1 MCRAIHGALYYL
13 QITQKIH
20 KYYGMIVSLIKQMP
34 YYKMN
39 LRTHL
44 LAIFGLMITSIV
56 VSLSATSFVNFDNA
70 SINAAKESLVVESR
84 LLGALTEEKINSYFM
99 SLETV
104 AKELSSSEDSLVSD
118 STTSELLLA
127 VQQTMGFKAIYFG
140 TQSGDTYLPT
150 GLIPDFNAKTLK
162 REWYQRILLD
172 KEDRVMTTPYLAGD
186 EPVMAL
192 AVPIM
197 FKGEVVAALSANISV
212 TELSEYLENHS
223 SHNQIFVARDDGY
236 ILAAK
241 YPEMIGT
248 NLYEERP
255 SYAAHRNKDSSS
267 HTYRLGIDEFFVVSS
282 KLPSLN
288 WTFWSWEDMKKIES
302 ASITNVKRSALIS
315 TALLVVSLI
324 VLYFIITKAIY
335 KPIGGEPKEIEQ
347 ILQRVAK
354 GDLSNIYET
363 QSEKTGIYASL
374 CIMVANLR
382 STLEAINQ
390 SSLSLGDLATNAST
404 QSEQLSIGAESQS
417 SQLEQSATAMTEVTA
432 TVDEVARSAYDA
444 SQSAE
449 NAKQL
454 TTAGNKVV
462 SDMNNE
468 LATLQSGLNQLLT
481 VTNTLE
487 SQTINIGSIL
497 EVIDNISEQTNLL
510 ALNAAIEAARA
521 GEQGRGFAVVA
532 DEVRNLA
539 NKTKASTSEIQSVI
553 EELQN
558 EARQSVQ
565 LMENNTNALSKTLE
579 QSENV
584 DNALKDIANAVNQIL
599 DMSHQIAT
607 STEEQTHVAAD
618 INASITE
625 INAVSKDMYLSA
637 QANREMSNELS
648 DNSTSLKKLVQ
659 AFKLH

>member
-1 MCRAIHGALYYL
+1 MKTEG
-13 QITQKIH
+13 
-20 KYYGMIVSLIKQMP
+20 
-34 YYKMN
+34 
-39 LRTHL
+39 
-44 LAIFGLMITSIV
+44 
-56 VSLSATSFVNFDNA
+56 
-70 SINAAKESLVVESR
+70 R
-84 LLGALTEEKINSYFM
+84 LLSALTEAKINSYYL

-104 AKELSSSEDSLVSD
+104 ARELSASEEALVRD
-118 STTSELLLA
+118 PTTSELLLA
-127 VQQTMGFKAIYFG
+127 VQETMKFKAIYFG
-140 TQSGDTYLPT
+140 TLNGNTYLPS
-150 GLIPDFNAKTLK
+150 GQIPDFNAKTLE
-162 REWYQRILLD
+162 REWYQRILID
-172 KEDRVMTTPYLAGD
+172 KENRVMTKPYLAGD
-186 EPVMAL
+186 DQVMAL
-192 AVPIM
+192 AVPVM
-197 FKGEVVAALSANISV
+197 FEGEVVAALSANISV
-212 TELSEYLENHS
+212 TELSEYLESHS
-223 SHNQIFVARDDGY
+223 SNNQIFVARDDGY
-236 ILAAK
+236 LLATK
-241 YPEMIGT
+241 YPDMIGT
-248 NLYEERP
+248 NLYQERP
-255 SYAAHRNKDSSS
+255 SYAVHRNKDSST
-267 HTYRLGIDEFFVVSS
+267 HTYKLGDQEFFVVSS
-282 KLPSLN
+282 KLPSLK
-288 WTFWSWEDMKKIES
+288 WTFWVWEDMKLIES
-302 ASITNVKRSALIS
+302 ASIANLKQSTLIS
-315 TALLVVSLI
+315 FSLLSFTLVA
-324 VLYFIITKAIY
+324 LYFLITHTIY

-347 ILQRVAK
+347 ILQRVAN
-354 GDLSNIYET
+354 GDLRNIGET
-363 QSEKTGIYASL
+363 QSEKTGIYGSL

-382 STLEAINQ
+382 STLGSINH
-390 SSLSLGDLATNAST
+390 SSQALGDLASNAST

-468 LATLQSGLNQLLT
+468 LATLQSGLTQLLT

-539 NKTKASTSEIQSVI
+539 NKTKASTSEIQNVI

-584 DNALKDIANAVNQIL
+584 DSALKDIANAVNQIL

-625 INAVSKDMYLSA
+625 INAVSKDIYLSA

-648 DNSTSLKKLVQ
+648 NNSTSLKKLVQ
-659 AFKLH
+659 EFKLH

>member
-1 MCRAIHGALYYL
+1 M
-13 QITQKIH
+13 K
-20 KYYGMIVSLIKQMP
+20 
-34 YYKMN
+34 
-39 LRTHL
+39 LRTL
-44 LAIFGLMITSIV
+44 LLTLSCTLTTTIVGFLTITNFI
-56 VSLSATSFVNFDNA
+56 SFDTA
-70 SINAAKESLVVESR
+70 SINASKDKLKTEGR
-84 LLGALTEEKINSYFM
+84 LLSALTEAKINSYYL

-104 AKELSSSEDSLVSD
+104 ARELSASEEALVKD
-118 STTSELLLA
+118 PTTSELLLA
-127 VQQTMGFKAIYFG
+127 VQDTMKFKAIYFG
-140 TQSGDTYLPT
+140 TLNGNTYLPS
-150 GLIPDFNAKTLK
+150 GQIPDFNAKTLE
-162 REWYQRILLD
+162 REWYQRILID
-172 KEDRVMTTPYLAGD
+172 KENRVITKPYLAGND
-186 EPVMAL
+186 QVMAL
-192 AVPIM
+192 AVPVM
-197 FKGEVVAALSANISV
+197 FEGEVVAALSANISV
-212 TELSEYLENHS
+212 TELSEYLESHS
-223 SHNQIFVARDDGY
+223 SNNQIFVARDDGY
-236 ILAAK
+236 LLATK
-241 YPEMIGT
+241 YPDMIGT
-248 NLYEERP
+248 NLYQERP
-255 SYAAHRNKDSSS
+255 SYAVHRNKDSSTHS
-267 HTYRLGIDEFFVVSS
+267 YKLGDQEFFVVSS
-282 KLPSLN
+282 KLPSLK
-288 WTFWSWEDMKKIES
+288 WTFWVWEDMKLIES
-302 ASITNVKRSALIS
+302 ASIANLKQSTLIS
-315 TALLVVSLI
+315 FSLLSFTLVA
-324 VLYFIITKAIY
+324 LYFLITHTIY

-347 ILQRVAK
+347 ILQRVAN
-354 GDLSNIYET
+354 GDLRNIGET
-363 QSEKTGIYASL
+363 QSEKTGIYGSL

-382 STLEAINQ
+382 STLGSINHSSEA
-390 SSLSLGDLATNAST
+390 LGDLASNAST

-468 LATLQSGLNQLLT
+468 LATLQSGLTQLLT

-539 NKTKASTSEIQSVI
+539 NKTKASTGEIQNVI
-553 EELQN
+553 EDLQN

-565 LMENNTNALSKTLE
+565 LMENNTNTLSKTLK

-584 DNALKDIANAVNQIL
+584 DSALKDIANAVNQIL

-625 INAVSKDMYLSA
+625 INVVSKDIYLSA

-648 DNSTSLKKLVQ
+648 SNSTSLKKLVQ
-659 AFKLH
+659 EFKLY

>member
-1 MCRAIHGALYYL
+1 M
-13 QITQKIH
+13 K
-20 KYYGMIVSLIKQMP
+20 
-34 YYKMN
+34 
-39 LRTHL
+39 LRTL
-44 LAIFGLMITSIV
+44 LLTLSCTLTTTIVGFLTITNFI
-56 VSLSATSFVNFDNA
+56 SFDTA
-70 SINAAKESLVVESR
+70 SINASKDKLKTEGR
-84 LLGALTEEKINSYFM
+84 LLSALTEAKINSYYL

-104 AKELSSSEDSLVSD
+104 ARELSASEEALVKD
-118 STTSELLLA
+118 PTTSELLLA
-127 VQQTMGFKAIYFG
+127 VQETMKFKAIYFG
-140 TQSGDTYLPT
+140 TLNGNTYLPT
-150 GLIPDFNAKTLK
+150 GQIPDFNAKTLE
-162 REWYQRILLD
+162 REWYQRILID
-172 KEDRVMTTPYLAGD
+172 KENRVITKPYLAGND
-186 EPVMAL
+186 QVMAL
-192 AVPIM
+192 AVPVM
-197 FKGEVVAALSANISV
+197 FEGEVVAALSANISV
-212 TELSEYLENHS
+212 TELSEYLESHS
-223 SHNQIFVARDDGY
+223 SNNQIFVARDDGY
-236 ILAAK
+236 LLATK
-241 YPEMIGT
+241 YPDMIGS
-248 NLYEERP
+248 NLYQERP
-255 SYAAHRNKDSSS
+255 SYAVHRNKYSSTHS
-267 HTYRLGIDEFFVVSS
+267 YKLGDQEFFVVSS
-282 KLPSLN
+282 KLPSLK
-288 WTFWSWEDMKKIES
+288 WTFWVWEDMKLIES
-302 ASITNVKRSALIS
+302 ASIANLKQSTLIS
-315 TALLVVSLI
+315 FSLLSFTLVA
-324 VLYFIITKAIY
+324 LYFLITHTIY

-347 ILQRVAK
+347 ILQRVAN
-354 GDLSNIYET
+354 GDLRNIGET
-363 QSEKTGIYASL
+363 QSEKTGIYGSL

-382 STLEAINQ
+382 STLGSINHSSEA
-390 SSLSLGDLATNAST
+390 LGDLASNAST

-468 LATLQSGLNQLLT
+468 LATLQSGLTQLLT

-539 NKTKASTSEIQSVI
+539 NKTKASTSEIQNVI

-584 DNALKDIANAVNQIL
+584 DYALKDIANAVNQIL
-599 DMSHQIAT
+599 DMSHQIAI

-625 INAVSKDMYLSA
+625 INAVSKDIYLSA

-648 DNSTSLKKLVQ
+648 NNSTSLKKLVQ
-659 AFKLH
+659 KFKLY

>member
-1 MCRAIHGALYYL
+1 M
-13 QITQKIH
+13 K
-20 KYYGMIVSLIKQMP
+20 
-34 YYKMN
+34 
-39 LRTHL
+39 LRTL
-44 LAIFGLMITSIV
+44 LLTLSCTLTTTIVGFLTITNFI
-56 VSLSATSFVNFDNA
+56 SFDTA
-70 SINAAKESLVVESR
+70 SINASKDKLKTEGR
-84 LLGALTEEKINSYFM
+84 LLSALTEAKINSYYL

-104 AKELSSSEDSLVSD
+104 ARELSASEEALVKD
-118 STTSELLLA
+118 PTTSELLLA
-127 VQQTMGFKAIYFG
+127 VQETMKFKAIYFG
-140 TQSGDTYLPT
+140 TLNGNTYLPT
-150 GLIPDFNAKTLK
+150 GQIPDFNAKTLE
-162 REWYQRILLD
+162 REWYQRILID
-172 KEDRVMTTPYLAGD
+172 KENRVITKPYLAGND
-186 EPVMAL
+186 QVMAL
-192 AVPIM
+192 AVPVM
-197 FKGEVVAALSANISV
+197 FEGEVVAALSANISV
-212 TELSEYLENHS
+212 TELSEYLESHS
-223 SHNQIFVARDDGY
+223 SNNQIFVARDDGY
-236 ILAAK
+236 LLATK
-241 YPEMIGT
+241 YPDMIGS
-248 NLYEERP
+248 NLYQERP
-255 SYAAHRNKDSSS
+255 SYAVHRNKYSSTHS
-267 HTYRLGIDEFFVVSS
+267 YKLGDQEFFVVSS
-282 KLPSLN
+282 KLPSLK
-288 WTFWSWEDMKKIES
+288 WTFWVWEDMKLIES
-302 ASITNVKRSALIS
+302 ASIANLKQSTLIS
-315 TALLVVSLI
+315 FSLLSFTLVA
-324 VLYFIITKAIY
+324 LYFLITHTIY

-347 ILQRVAK
+347 ILQRVAN
-354 GDLSNIYET
+354 GDLRNIGET
-363 QSEKTGIYASL
+363 QSEKTGIYGSL

-382 STLEAINQ
+382 STLGSINHSSEA
-390 SSLSLGDLATNAST
+390 LGDLASNAST

-468 LATLQSGLNQLLT
+468 LATLQSGLTQLLT

-539 NKTKASTSEIQSVI
+539 NKTKASTSEIQNVI

-584 DNALKDIANAVNQIL
+584 DYALKDIANAVNQIL
-599 DMSHQIAT
+599 DMSHQIAI

-625 INAVSKDMYLSA
+625 INAVSKDIYLSA

-648 DNSTSLKKLVQ
+648 NNSTSLKKLVQ
-659 AFKLH
+659 EFKLY

>member
-1 MCRAIHGALYYL
+1 M
-13 QITQKIH
+13 K
-20 KYYGMIVSLIKQMP
+20 
-34 YYKMN
+34 
-39 LRTHL
+39 LRTL
-44 LAIFGLMITSIV
+44 LLTLSCTLTTTIVGFLTITNFI
-56 VSLSATSFVNFDNA
+56 SFDTA
-70 SINAAKESLVVESR
+70 SINASKEKLKTEGR
-84 LLGALTEEKINSYFM
+84 LLSALTEAKINSYYL

-104 AKELSSSEDSLVSD
+104 ARELSASEEALVRD
-118 STTSELLLA
+118 PTTSELLLA
-127 VQQTMGFKAIYFG
+127 VQETMKFKAIYFG
-140 TQSGDTYLPT
+140 TLNGNTYLPS
-150 GLIPDFNAKTLK
+150 GQIPDFNAKTLE
-162 REWYQRILLD
+162 REWYQRILID
-172 KEDRVMTTPYLAGD
+172 KENRVMTKPYLAGD
-186 EPVMAL
+186 DQVMAL
-192 AVPIM
+192 AVPVM
-197 FKGEVVAALSANISV
+197 FEGEVVAALSANISV
-212 TELSEYLENHS
+212 TELSEYLESHS
-223 SHNQIFVARDDGY
+223 SNNQIFVARDDGY
-236 ILAAK
+236 LLATK
-241 YPEMIGT
+241 YPDMIGT
-248 NLYEERP
+248 NLYQERP
-255 SYAAHRNKDSSS
+255 SYAVHRNKDSST
-267 HTYRLGIDEFFVVSS
+267 HTYKLGDQEFFVVSS
-282 KLPSLN
+282 KLPSLK
-288 WTFWSWEDMKKIES
+288 WTFWVWEDMKLIES
-302 ASITNVKRSALIS
+302 ASIANLKQSTLIS
-315 TALLVVSLI
+315 FSLLSFTLVA
-324 VLYFIITKAIY
+324 LYFLITHTIY

-347 ILQRVAK
+347 ILQRVAN
-354 GDLSNIYET
+354 GDLRNIGET
-363 QSEKTGIYASL
+363 QSEKTGIYGSL

-382 STLEAINQ
+382 STLGSINH
-390 SSLSLGDLATNAST
+390 SSQALGDLASNAST

-468 LATLQSGLNQLLT
+468 LATLQSGLTQLLT

-539 NKTKASTSEIQSVI
+539 NKTKASTSEIQNVI

-584 DNALKDIANAVNQIL
+584 DSALKDIANAVNQIL

-625 INAVSKDMYLSA
+625 INAVSKDIYLSA

-648 DNSTSLKKLVQ
+648 NNSTSLKKLVQ
-659 AFKLH
+659 EFKLH

>member
-1 MCRAIHGALYYL
+1 MKTEG
-13 QITQKIH
+13 
-20 KYYGMIVSLIKQMP
+20 
-34 YYKMN
+34 
-39 LRTHL
+39 
-44 LAIFGLMITSIV
+44 
-56 VSLSATSFVNFDNA
+56 
-70 SINAAKESLVVESR
+70 R
-84 LLGALTEEKINSYFM
+84 LLSALTEAKINSYYL

-104 AKELSSSEDSLVSD
+104 ARELSASEEALVKD
-118 STTSELLLA
+118 PTTSELLLA
-127 VQQTMGFKAIYFG
+127 VQETMKFKAIYFG
-140 TQSGDTYLPT
+140 TLNGNTYLPT
-150 GLIPDFNAKTLK
+150 GQIPDFNAKTLE
-162 REWYQRILLD
+162 REWYQRILID
-172 KEDRVMTTPYLAGD
+172 KENRVITKPYLAGND
-186 EPVMAL
+186 QVMAL
-192 AVPIM
+192 AVPVM
-197 FKGEVVAALSANISV
+197 FEGEVVAALSANISV
-212 TELSEYLENHS
+212 TELSEYLESHS
-223 SHNQIFVARDDGY
+223 SNNQIFVARDDGY
-236 ILAAK
+236 LLATK
-241 YPEMIGT
+241 YPDMIGS
-248 NLYEERP
+248 NLYQERP
-255 SYAAHRNKDSSS
+255 SYAVHRNKYSSTHS
-267 HTYRLGIDEFFVVSS
+267 YKLGDQEFFVVSS
-282 KLPSLN
+282 KLPSLK
-288 WTFWSWEDMKKIES
+288 WTFWVWEDMKLIES
-302 ASITNVKRSALIS
+302 ASIANLKQSTLIS
-315 TALLVVSLI
+315 FSLLSFTLVA
-324 VLYFIITKAIY
+324 LYFLITHTIY

-347 ILQRVAK
+347 ILQRVAN
-354 GDLSNIYET
+354 GDLRNIGET
-363 QSEKTGIYASL
+363 QSEKTGIYGSL

-382 STLEAINQ
+382 STLGSINHSSEA
-390 SSLSLGDLATNAST
+390 LGDLASNAST

-468 LATLQSGLNQLLT
+468 LATLQSGLTQLLT

-539 NKTKASTSEIQSVI
+539 NKTKASTSEIQNVI

-584 DNALKDIANAVNQIL
+584 DYALKDIANAVNQIL
-599 DMSHQIAT
+599 DMSHQIAI

-625 INAVSKDMYLSA
+625 INAVSKDIYLSA

-648 DNSTSLKKLVQ
+648 NNSTSLKKLVQ
-659 AFKLH
+659 KFKLY

>member
-1 MCRAIHGALYYL
+1 VCRAIHGALYYL

-20 KYYGMIVSLIKQMP
+20 KYYGMIVSLINQIP

-104 AKELSSSEDSLVSD
+104 AKELSSSEDSLVAD

-140 TQSGDTYLPT
+140 TYSGDTYLPT

-162 REWYQRILLD
+162 REWYQRILID

-212 TELSEYLENHS
+212 TELSEYLEKHS
-223 SHNQIFVARDDGY
+223 SNNQIFVARHDGY
-236 ILAAK
+236 LLATK

-255 SYAAHRNKDSSS
+255 SYAGHRNKDSSS
-267 HTYRLGIDEFFVVSS
+267 HTYRVGINEFFVVSS
-282 KLPSLN
+282 KLSSLN

-315 TALLVVSLI
+315 TALLVVSL
-324 VLYFIITKAIY
+324 VALYFIITKAIY

-648 DNSTSLKKLVQ
+648 NNSTSLKKLVQ
-659 AFKLH
+659 EFKLH

>member
-1 MCRAIHGALYYL
+1 MKTEG
-13 QITQKIH
+13 
-20 KYYGMIVSLIKQMP
+20 
-34 YYKMN
+34 
-39 LRTHL
+39 
-44 LAIFGLMITSIV
+44 
-56 VSLSATSFVNFDNA
+56 
-70 SINAAKESLVVESR
+70 R
-84 LLGALTEEKINSYFM
+84 LLSALTEAKINSYYL

-104 AKELSSSEDSLVSD
+104 ARELSASEEALVKD
-118 STTSELLLA
+118 PTTSELLLA
-127 VQQTMGFKAIYFG
+127 VQETMKFKAIYFG
-140 TQSGDTYLPT
+140 TLNGNTYLPT
-150 GLIPDFNAKTLK
+150 GQIPDFNAKTLE
-162 REWYQRILLD
+162 REWYQRILID
-172 KEDRVMTTPYLAGD
+172 KENRVITKPYLAGND
-186 EPVMAL
+186 QVMAL
-192 AVPIM
+192 AVPVM
-197 FKGEVVAALSANISV
+197 FEGEVVAALSANISV
-212 TELSEYLENHS
+212 TELSEYLESHS
-223 SHNQIFVARDDGY
+223 SNNQIFVARDDGY
-236 ILAAK
+236 LLATK
-241 YPEMIGT
+241 YPDMIGS
-248 NLYEERP
+248 NLYQERP
-255 SYAAHRNKDSSS
+255 SYAVHRNKYSSTHS
-267 HTYRLGIDEFFVVSS
+267 YKLGDQEFFVVSS
-282 KLPSLN
+282 KLPSLK
-288 WTFWSWEDMKKIES
+288 WTFWVWEDMKLIES
-302 ASITNVKRSALIS
+302 ASIANLKQSTLIS
-315 TALLVVSLI
+315 FSLLSFTLVA
-324 VLYFIITKAIY
+324 LYFLITHTIY

-347 ILQRVAK
+347 ILQRVAN
-354 GDLSNIYET
+354 GDLRNIGET
-363 QSEKTGIYASL
+363 QSEKTGIYGSL

-382 STLEAINQ
+382 STLGSINHSSEA
-390 SSLSLGDLATNAST
+390 LGDLASNAST

-468 LATLQSGLNQLLT
+468 LATLQSGLTQLLT

-539 NKTKASTSEIQSVI
+539 NKTKASTSEIQNVI

-584 DNALKDIANAVNQIL
+584 DYALKDIANAVNQIL
-599 DMSHQIAT
+599 DMSHQIAI

-625 INAVSKDMYLSA
+625 INAVSKDIYLSA

-648 DNSTSLKKLVQ
+648 NNSTSLKKLVQ
-659 AFKLH
+659 EFKLY

>member
-1 MCRAIHGALYYL
+1 M
-13 QITQKIH
+13 K
-20 KYYGMIVSLIKQMP
+20 
-34 YYKMN
+34 
-39 LRTHL
+39 LRTL
-44 LAIFGLMITSIV
+44 LLTLSCTLTTTIVGFLTITNFI
-56 VSLSATSFVNFDNA
+56 SFDTA
-70 SINAAKESLVVESR
+70 SINASKEKLKTEGR
-84 LLGALTEEKINSYFM
+84 LLSALTEAKINSYYL

-104 AKELSSSEDSLVSD
+104 ARELSASEEALVRD
-118 STTSELLLA
+118 PTTSELLLA
-127 VQQTMGFKAIYFG
+127 VQETMKFKAIYFG
-140 TQSGDTYLPT
+140 TLNGNTYLPS
-150 GLIPDFNAKTLK
+150 GQIPDFNAKTLE
-162 REWYQRILLD
+162 REWYQRILID
-172 KEDRVMTTPYLAGD
+172 KENRVMTKPYLAGD
-186 EPVMAL
+186 DQVMAL
-192 AVPIM
+192 AVPVM
-197 FKGEVVAALSANISV
+197 FEGEVVAALSANISV
-212 TELSEYLENHS
+212 TELSEYLESHS
-223 SHNQIFVARDDGY
+223 SNNQIFVARDDGY
-236 ILAAK
+236 LLATK
-241 YPEMIGT
+241 YPDMIGT
-248 NLYEERP
+248 NLYQERP
-255 SYAAHRNKDSSS
+255 SYAVHRNKDSST
-267 HTYRLGIDEFFVVSS
+267 HTYKLGDQEFFVVSS
-282 KLPSLN
+282 KLPSLK
-288 WTFWSWEDMKKIES
+288 WTFWVWEDMKLIES
-302 ASITNVKRSALIS
+302 ASIANLKQSTLIS
-315 TALLVVSLI
+315 FSLLPFTLVA
-324 VLYFIITKAIY
+324 LYFLITHTIY

-347 ILQRVAK
+347 ILQRVAN
-354 GDLSNIYET
+354 GDLRNIGET
-363 QSEKTGIYASL
+363 QSEKTGIYGSL

-382 STLEAINQ
+382 STLGSINH
-390 SSLSLGDLATNAST
+390 SSQALGDLASNAST

-468 LATLQSGLNQLLT
+468 LATLQSGLTQLLT

-539 NKTKASTSEIQSVI
+539 NKTKASTSEIQNVI

-584 DNALKDIANAVNQIL
+584 DSALKDIANAVNQIL

-625 INAVSKDMYLSA
+625 INAVSKDIYLSA

-648 DNSTSLKKLVQ
+648 NNSTSLKKLVQ
-659 AFKLH
+659 EFKLH